1 VTSQRHTDFNGT
13 VQFGRMSDLTM
24 SNIPTQ
30 VKARVYLVFIAKMV

>member
-24 SNIPTQ
+24 SNIQ
-30 VKARVYLVFIAKMV
+30 KQAKAGVYLELIAKMV